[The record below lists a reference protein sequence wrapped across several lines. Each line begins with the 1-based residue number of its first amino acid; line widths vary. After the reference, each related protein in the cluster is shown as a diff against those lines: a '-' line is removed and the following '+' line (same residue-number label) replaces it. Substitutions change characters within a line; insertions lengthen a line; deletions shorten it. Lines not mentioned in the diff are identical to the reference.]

1 MCGILLAVGE
11 CFRADFDAALAR
23 LRTRGPDAREVLAHG
38 DALLGHARLAVIDIA
53 GGRQPMSTADGR
65 LAMVYNGEIYNFA
78 TLRSELEAA
87 GHAFATR
94 SDSEVLLTGY
104 RHWGEAVLDKLDGM
118 FAFAIHDSVDGSVF
132 LARDRVGIKPLFW
145 GEHAGGLVAT
155 STLAPF
161 LALRSFPKKLDAE
174 GLRDYLAFQT
184 PLAPRT
190 LVRDIRALPPG
201 ACLRWKAGAA
211 TTPRQWWTI
220 PDASDAAPD
229 PDTLVEETDVLL
241 ATAVKDQLVADVPL
255 GAFLSGGIDSS
266 LVVHYMAQAGA
277 TPIRTFSVRF
287 AEAGFDESPAARAV
301 AEKYATEHHVLDAPQ
316 LDAATLAAALADL
329 DQPLADPAYIPTWA
343 LSRLTR
349 QHVTVALSGDGGD
362 ELFGG
367 YPRFLDTAD
376 QHPDSVAKR
385 ALRALIARGLAPAG
399 LTRRALA
406 APSCCSTVVSSSAT
420 IRAAARTCAAT
431 LRPKS
436 RAARPEA
443 TLERWRELA
452 ARHGNYD
459 RGALLRAD
467 LWTYLSE
474 NCLPKTDRASMGHGL
489 EVRVP
494 LLANAIQ
501 DRMLRLPAQVHFECA
516 ALVRAQA
523 AARRSCV
530 RWRAG
535 TCPRRCGIAK
545 STASRCRCAP
555 TSRAP
560 GATGATPRS
569 RRLECAHP
577 GSMPTP
583 SPRSGRPPDAATAT
597 RAWPIPLPCCWP
609 GWKPIRWT
617 TDVNPIKHLLFI
629 LRQRR
634 AGNRVSFSAYLKGID
649 RIELGRGCK
658 IHADASVDASRSS
671 GVRFGDKVTLNR
683 YAYVQGGEGGV
694 RLGHRVEINN
704 FSIVNGTGGVDI
716 GDDTLVGP
724 GVRIISY
731 QHRHARE
738 TTIRTQAVDARPIR
752 IGRDCWLGANS
763 VILAGV
769 TIGDGA
775 VVAAGAVVRADVPD
789 FAIVAGVPASVKK
802 YRE

>member
-1 MCGILLAVGE
+1 MCGILLAVGDA
-11 CFRADFDAALAR
+11 FRTDFDAALAA

-53 GGRQPMSTADGR
+53 GGRQPMSTPDGG

-78 TLRSELEAA
+78 TLRRELEAA

-118 FAFAIHDSVDGSVF
+118 FAFAIHDLADGSVF

-145 GEHAGGLVAT
+145 GEHAGGLVAA

-161 LALRSFPKKLDAE
+161 FALRSFPKKLDAE

-184 PLAPRT
+184 PLAPHT
-190 LVRDIRALPPG
+190 LVRDIHALPPG
-201 ACLRWKAGAA
+201 ACLRWRAGTAA
-211 TTPRQWWTI
+211 TLRQWWTI
-220 PDASDAAPD
+220 PDASEAAPD
-229 PDTLVEETDVLL
+229 PTVLVEETDALL
-241 ATAVKDQLVADVPL
+241 ALAVKDQLVADVPL

-277 TPIRTFSVRF
+277 RPLKTFSVRF

-301 AEKYATEHHVLDAPQ
+301 AEKYGTEHHVLDAPQ
-316 LDAATLAAALADL
+316 LDAETLAAALADL

-385 ALRALIARGLAPAG
+385 ALRGLIRHGLAPAG

-406 APSCCSTVVSSSAT
+406 GAGLLLYRRVELGDYPGSRKDLRRYLAPELA
-420 IRAAARTCAAT
+420 
-431 LRPKS
+431 

-443 TLERWRELA
+443 TLELWRQLA
-452 ARHGNYD
+452 TSHGNYD
-459 RGALLRAD
+459 RSDLLRAD

-501 DRMLRLPAQVHFECA
+501 DRMLRLPAQVHFDQGGGKAILRALARRHLPEAVWNREKHGFSVPLRANFAGTWRDWGDAQVA
-516 ALVRAQA
+516 AAKMRAPWLDADAIATLWQ
-523 AARRSCV
+523 AARR
-530 RWRAG
+530 G
-535 TCPRRCGIAK
+535 DGNPRLAY
-545 STASRCRCAP
+545 TFAVLLAW
-555 TSRAP
+555 
-560 GATGATPRS
+560 
-569 RRLECAHP
+569 LEAHP
-577 GSMPTP
+577 
-583 SPRSGRPPDAATAT
+583 
-597 RAWPIPLPCCWP
+597 L
-609 GWKPIRWT
+609 
-617 TDVNPIKHLLFI
+617 
-629 LRQRR
+629 
-634 AGNRVSFSAYLKGID
+634 
-649 RIELGRGCK
+649 
-658 IHADASVDASRSS
+658 
-671 GVRFGDKVTLNR
+671 
-683 YAYVQGGEGGV
+683 
-694 RLGHRVEINN
+694 
-704 FSIVNGTGGVDI
+704 
-716 GDDTLVGP
+716 DD
-724 GVRIISY
+724 
-731 QHRHARE
+731 
-738 TTIRTQAVDARPIR
+738 
-752 IGRDCWLGANS
+752 
-763 VILAGV
+763 
-769 TIGDGA
+769 
-775 VVAAGAVVRADVPD
+775 
-789 FAIVAGVPASVKK
+789 
-802 YRE
+802 